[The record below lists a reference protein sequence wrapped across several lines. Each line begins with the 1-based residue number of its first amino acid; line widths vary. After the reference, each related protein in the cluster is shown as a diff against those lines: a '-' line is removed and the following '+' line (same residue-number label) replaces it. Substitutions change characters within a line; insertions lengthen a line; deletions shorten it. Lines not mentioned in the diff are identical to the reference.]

1 MTKHV
6 FYLILDKCFILNF
19 IGVLNMSINLNSSM
33 CNSVYPVLDQPTL
46 NQTTLN
52 QPKEK
57 VCEEVVLKITNCSH
71 TPENKPC
78 VIGENK
84 LPVEDGVNFRS
95 FNCPITLYP
104 FTDPVVDECGHTF
117 EREAIMEIY
126 NRAIAEGTSFTCPLN
141 PSKILDV
148 SKLIKNYNLAGAKEE
163 VDEFTKKHTSEK
175 KTSLELMKELMQ
187 EHTLE
192 RREYK
197 TEMQKL
203 ISRHERFL
211 EDFRPLARDTEESLN
226 TSANILNQCSILKDK
241 NVILEK
247 KVKNFETMSV
257 ADRLFSY
264 LFPRYNEAISTRNIT
279 LEEQEL
285 LNKSTITNTEIEA
298 EGRKLK
304 NLKNKIEKYY
314 PSVETK

>member
-1 MTKHV
+1 
-6 FYLILDKCFILNF
+6 
-19 IGVLNMSINLNSSM
+19 MSINLNSSM
-33 CNSVYPVLDQPTL
+33 CNSLYPVFDQSTL

-57 VCEEVVLKITNCSH
+57 VCEEVVLEITNCSSV
-71 TPENKPC
+71 PENKPC
-78 VIGENK
+78 IIGENK
-84 LPVEDGVNFRS
+84 LPVEEGVNFRS

-126 NRAIAEGTSFTCPLN
+126 NRAIAEGNSFTCPLD

-148 SKLIKNYNLAGAKEE
+148 SKLIKNYNLADAKEE

-175 KTSLELMKELMQ
+175 KTSLGLMKELMQ
-187 EHTLE
+187 EHKIE
-192 RREYK
+192 RRECK

-203 ISRHERFL
+203 ISKHEQFL

-226 TSANILNQCSILKDK
+226 TSSSILNQCSILKDK

-247 KVKNFETMSV
+247 KVKNLETMGLT
-257 ADRLFSY
+257 DRIFSY
-264 LFPRYNEAISTRNIT
+264 LFPRYNDTISGRNIT
-279 LEEQEL
+279 FKEQNDL
-285 LNKSTITNTEIEA
+285 DKPTITDTEIKA
-298 EGRKLK
+298 EVKKLRK
-304 NLKNKIEKYY
+304 LKNKIEKYY
-314 PSVETK
+314 PQTETK